1 MSSVQFISR
10 IKPVRL
16 DTLPRSANIR
26 PPPGAAIPRKSIPTV
41 VDILAARNVGGGLA
55 NLRVEEFKDEK
66 RQWHGVK
73 RDMRKDLKRVIKE
86 K

>member
-1 MSSVQFISR
+1 MSSIQFISR

-26 PPPGAAIPRKSIPTV
+26 PPPGAAIPRKSILTV
-41 VDILAARNVGGGLA
+41 VDILAARKANGAPA

-66 RQWHGVK
+66 SQWHGIK
-73 RDMRKDLKRVIKE
+73 RETRNALKKVIKE